1 MLGEPDSTNNAGE
14 IQREDGVWEVCWFY
28 NTSGSADVLYDLR
41 LRFTNT
47 GMRDGSGSVLSEV
60 WAQSPLRLDAG
71 YRYRHRQS
79 AGGRRCCVSGRRVD
93 A

>member
-1 MLGEPDSTNNAGE
+1 M
-14 IQREDGVWEVCWFY
+14 WEVCWFY
-28 NTSGSADVLYDLR
+28 NTSGSADVQYDLR

-60 WAQSPLRLDAG
+60 WTQSPLRLDAG
-71 YRYRHRQS
+71 YRHRHWQS
-79 AGGRRCCVSGRRVD
+79 AGVRRGCIPGRRVD